1 MTIPIDEMVDK
12 MVKNHLQM
20 LPKPLPNILD
30 EIDGNIQ
37 AAIDAAQ
44 KAVEAGIMAKQAADA
59 ASKASNEAGRRAE
72 EFVRAGEK
80 AADTAIAAATKAA
93 IRAERAS
100 NKAIKAGEEVLKR
113 IESLEKRLNSL
124 EEAVPVE
131 AVVVLREISKEN
143 AKTEIVRLF
152 KEGKVLYYSD
162 IARKLCLD
170 LEMVV
175 NICEE
180 LQKQGEIAIDAGIS

>member
-1 MTIPIDEMVDK
+1 MTMSIDEMVK
-12 MVKNHLQM
+12 RHLDT
-20 LPKPLPNILD
+20 LPKELPEILD
-30 EIDGNIQ
+30 EIEGHIH
-37 AAIDAAQ
+37 AATSAARL
-44 KAVEAGIMAKQAADA
+44 AKQAADA
-59 ASKASNEAGRRAE
+59 AAKAANEAGQRAQE
-72 EFVRAGEK
+72 AGLAGVK
-80 AADTAIAAATKAA
+80 AAETATAAATKAA
-93 IRAERAS
+93 VRAEKAS
-100 NKAIKAGEEVLKR
+100 NKAIKASEEVLKR

-131 AVVVLREISKEN
+131 AVVVLREISRED

-180 LQKQGEIAIDAGIS
+180 LQKQGEIAVDAGVS